1 MDPGNAVLAMS
12 YALTG
17 VLVLVVA
24 GVVRVWTKRRLTRE
38 QWNGIGARVE
48 IAFLLGIAALGVGV
62 TFYYHFA
69 G

>member
-1 MDPGNAVLAMS
+1 MS
-12 YALTG
+12 YALIG

-24 GVVRVWTKRRLTRE
+24 GVIRVWTKRRLTRE
-38 QWNGIGARVE
+38 QWDKIGARVE
-48 IAFLLGIAALGVGV
+48 IAFFLGLMALGVGV